1 MKIMPEFGTVREN
14 EAACAVAVAAITSG
28 DLAWGHGILV
38 ALRDHIQS
46 TAEHKSVQWILP
58 KVLEA
63 LEALDTSLLTTASL
77 VREEPKES
85 GRCSASEIGCT
96 KIPPHIQWGGYILL
110 PLCRSRPLPDG
121 TRGVARQ
128 CRASVVGEEGTAP
141 AARREC
147 VLVAEGN
154 EEPLHRCIFP
164 GHVLP

>member
-14 EAACAVAVAAITSG
+14 EAACAVAVAAITRG

-63 LEALDTSLLTTASL
+63 LEALDTSLLTTASP

-96 KIPPHIQWGGYILL
+96 KIPPHIHLL
-110 PLCRSRPLPDG
+110 YLLS
-121 TRGVARQ
+121 
-128 CRASVVGEEGTAP
+128 
-141 AARREC
+141 
-147 VLVAEGN
+147 
-154 EEPLHRCIFP
+154 
-164 GHVLP
+164 